1 MWAVASRGGRGGC
14 QDQPGGASLWAL
26 AQLTSWLPY
35 LGNLA
40 AAQPAGQGLLPRLP
54 PQTGRRAGGGSAAT
68 ITRMGHGQPHLTRRA
83 ANAPLSFDDP
93 PNARFSSLSPIP
105 SADI

>member
-40 AAQPAGQGLLPRLP
+40 AAQPAGQGLLPGLP
-54 PQTGRRAGGGSAAT
+54 PQTWGGVVGSYNHQDGAWAAPPDPQ
-68 ITRMGHGQPHLTRRA
+68 GGQRPFVL
-83 ANAPLSFDDP
+83 
-93 PNARFSSLSPIP
+93 
-105 SADI
+105 

>member
-40 AAQPAGQGLLPRLP
+40 AAQPAGQGLLPGLP
-54 PQTGRRAGGGSAAT
+54 PQTGGRGRQLQSPGWGVG
-68 ITRMGHGQPHLTRRA
+68 
-83 ANAPLSFDDP
+83 
-93 PNARFSSLSPIP
+93 SPI
-105 SADI
+105 